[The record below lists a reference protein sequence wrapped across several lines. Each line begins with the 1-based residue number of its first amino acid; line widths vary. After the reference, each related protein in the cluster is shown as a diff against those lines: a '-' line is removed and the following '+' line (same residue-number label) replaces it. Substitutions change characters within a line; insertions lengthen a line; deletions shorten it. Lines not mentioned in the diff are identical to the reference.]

1 MCLALRHV
9 HARYGIHR
17 DLKPD
22 NIFLTS
28 IGQVKLGDFGVS
40 SIVEHTNAGTLT
52 MAGTPLYM
60 SPEMIKGDVKYSF
73 PTDIWS
79 LGCILYEMCSL
90 KKAYV
95 GDGDTMQLLS
105 KIVDGPIPQL
115 PDHCSNELKEIYES
129 LMKKEPEQRTRIF
142 DILKNPMLNDRAKKL
157 LESKFYSKEFDVTQ
171 IRGFDLRKQ
180 YKEMKEAEKLAAL
193 VNDVEEKEMQD
204 ELQPDDD
211 QETKT

>member
-22 NIFLTS
+22 NIFMTS

-40 SIVEHTNAGTLT
+40 KIVENTNAGTLT

-60 SPEMIKGDVKYSF
+60 SPEMIKGENKYSF

-90 KKAYV
+90 KKAYMV
-95 GDGDTMQLLS
+95 ENGNSMQLLD
-105 KIVDGPIPQL
+105 KIVEGPVPSL
-115 PDHCSNELKEIYES
+115 PDCFSAELKEIYES
-129 LMKKEPEQRTRIF
+129 LMQKEPDQRPRIF
-142 DILKNPMLNDRAKKL
+142 DILKKPMLNERAKKL
-157 LESKFYSKEFDVTQ
+157 LDSNFYSLEFDVTQ
-171 IRGFDLRKQ
+171 IRGFDARKQ
-180 YKEMKEAEKLAAL
+180 YKAMKEAEKLASL
-193 VNDVEEKEMQD
+193 VNDVEEKEMQE
-204 ELQPDDD
+204 ELEPDD
-211 QETKT
+211 E

>member
-40 SIVEHTNAGTLT
+40 KIVESTNAGTLS

-60 SPEMIKGDVKYSF
+60 SPEMIKAEEKYNHK
-73 PTDIWS
+73 TDIWS

-90 KKAYV
+90 KKAFLV
-95 GDGDTMQLLS
+95 DDGNTMQLLS
-105 KIVDGPIPQL
+105 KIVDGPVPSI
-115 PDHCSNELKEIYES
+115 PDHFSNELKEIYES
-129 LMKKEPEQRTRIF
+129 LMKKEPDQRPRIF
-142 DILKNPMLNDRAKKL
+142 EILKNPMLNDRAKKL
-157 LESKFYSKEFDVTQ
+157 LESKFYSQEFDQTQ
-171 IRGFDLRKQ
+171 IRGYDIRKQ
-180 YKEMKEAEKLAAL
+180 YKEMKEAEKKQ
-193 VNDVEEKEMQD
+193 VNDVEEKEMQE
-204 ELQPDDD
+204 ELEADDG
-211 QETKT
+211 E